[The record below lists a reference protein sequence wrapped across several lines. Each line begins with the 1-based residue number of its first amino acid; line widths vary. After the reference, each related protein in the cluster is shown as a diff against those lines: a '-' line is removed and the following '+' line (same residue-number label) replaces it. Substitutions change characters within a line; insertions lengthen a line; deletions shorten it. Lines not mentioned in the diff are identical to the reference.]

1 MSKDLLHTTDTQT
14 HTPSALTRL
23 DLAFEY
29 NVTWA
34 DEKKQVKNRTS

>member
-1 MSKDLLHTTDTQT
+1 MSKDTRTQSKK
-14 HTPSALTRL
+14 HEQSALERL

-34 DEKKQVKNRTS
+34 EEKKSVKQRTSL